1 MRKQRFAGSRC
12 TVVALSRGRCAV
24 HTLRN
29 RDMWEMDGS
38 KEMRCWRGVR
48 GWRLLLGFVVA
59 PAVVPVVVAVCLD
72 PLLSWFR
79 PQGSNVA
86 IGMFFVLTISAAAA
100 AAYLCSF
107 GIGYPC
113 IRRKRDEGRLSVWAV
128 MKGAVVAALGFS
140 LVATVIPLVSGAFA
154 LAGAMV
160 VTIVLAFTLSAA
172 CFYLIAC
179 AGDTHGP
186 CDASE
191 TDHPQALRA

>member
-1 MRKQRFAGSRC
+1 M
-12 TVVALSRGRCAV
+12 
-24 HTLRN
+24 
-29 RDMWEMDGS
+29 
-38 KEMRCWRGVR
+38 
-48 GWRLLLGFVVA
+48 
-59 PAVVPVVVAVCLD
+59 
-72 PLLSWFR
+72 
-79 PQGSNVA
+79 A
-86 IGMFFVLTISAAAA
+86 IGMFFVLTVGAAAA
-100 AAYLCSF
+100 AAYLVGF
-107 GIGYPC
+107 GIGYPY